1 MALSFKSP
9 GILGSFS
16 KVQRAA
22 WGADDKDFLWQSGKG
37 PPLTNLAGSGGG
49 KGLPQG
55 LGWGTSEERL
65 TYALSSCSLF
75 FLLMILNLV
84 VRPKTQAL
92 FLSHRPCPFQ
102 GSMSRAGVLY
112 KGNVSPNPQGMFGHV
127 QRHSGWSELE
137 GGCDWQLVGRSQEA

>member
-1 MALSFKSP
+1 MTRTSLAKW
-9 GILGSFS
+9 
-16 KVQRAA
+16 QRSCLTHQPCRE
-22 WGADDKDFLWQSGKG
+22 WVGRGFLR
-37 PPLTNLAGSGGG
+37 
-49 KGLPQG
+49 G

-75 FLLMILNLV
+75 FLLMILNPR

-112 KGNVSPNPQGMFGHV
+112 KGNVSPPTPRACLAMSRGILGGQSWREDAIIV
-127 QRHSGWSELE
+127 SGKKPGSLILQST
-137 GGCDWQLVGRSQEA
+137 DSPSMKN